1 VPPAL
6 NRLVLQASIVER
18 GPLRYTPAGLPALDL
33 SLRYEDQ
40 VREDQSMRTIAVDV
54 KSKAIGGIT
63 RQVQALSLGQTM
75 VFEGFVAAGR
85 NGRGM
90 VFHITAIDAPN
101 EATTATRSE
110 TTP

>member
-1 VPPAL
+1 VLPAV

-18 GPLRYTPAGLPALDL
+18 GPLRYTPAGMPALDL
-33 SLRYEDQ
+33 SLRHEGQ

-54 KSKAIGGIT
+54 KAKAIGGIT
-63 RQVQALSLGQTM
+63 RQVQTLQLGQAM

-90 VFHITAIDAPN
+90 VFHITTVDAPN
-101 EATTATRSE
+101 DATATARSE
-110 TTP
+110 TTS